1 METVASVDYCPVAQM
16 YEDESLYEN
25 MKSGNVAITS
35 YLRTDNMCAGV
46 LTLTSGST
54 MRGWFSPDLH
64 TRWLGELTKW
74 SQVNYAVRERMDLMD
89 LTILTILYMFQGE
102 LRVQGQWRRGR
113 LEGRA
118 YTDNQYGG

>member
-1 METVASVDYCPVAQM
+1 
-16 YEDESLYEN
+16 
-25 MKSGNVAITS
+25 
-35 YLRTDNMCAGV
+35 
-46 LTLTSGST
+46 

-64 TRWLGELTKW
+64 TLWLGELTKW
-74 SQVNYAVRERMDLMD
+74 SQVKPAVRDSMDLMD
-89 LTILTILYMFQGE
+89 LTILTILYMLQGE

>member
-1 METVASVDYCPVAQM
+1 MSPSPVIFVQTM
-16 YEDESLYEN
+16 
-25 MKSGNVAITS
+25 
-35 YLRTDNMCAGV
+35 RTGV

-74 SQVNYAVRERMDLMD
+74 SQVNPAVRDSMDLMD

>member
-1 METVASVDYCPVAQM
+1 
-16 YEDESLYEN
+16 
-25 MKSGNVAITS
+25 
-35 YLRTDNMCAGV
+35 
-46 LTLTSGST
+46 

-74 SQVNYAVRERMDLMD
+74 SQVNPAVRDSMDQWAL
-89 LTILTILYMFQGE
+89 LSYMLQGE